1 MKSFSEK
8 QLTQFSIMLSASLF
22 VKNVKRILTVDPELW
37 PSIIFGPKMAH
48 LPWGRFFW
56 EKTIEINIM
65 YLLVPLIV
73 QNFKQSVRAEPELC
87 QSIIFGPK
95 MAQLP
100 QLPDHLH

>member
-1 MKSFSEK
+1 
-8 QLTQFSIMLSASLF
+8 
-22 VKNVKRILTVDPELW
+22 
-37 PSIIFGPKMAH
+37 
-48 LPWGRFFW
+48 
-56 EKTIEINIM
+56 M